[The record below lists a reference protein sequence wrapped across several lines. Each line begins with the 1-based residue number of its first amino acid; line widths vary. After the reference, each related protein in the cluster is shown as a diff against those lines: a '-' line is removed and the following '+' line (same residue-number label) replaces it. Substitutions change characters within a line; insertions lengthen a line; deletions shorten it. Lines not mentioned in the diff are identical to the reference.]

1 MIVQAE
7 LCALGIF
14 APVPFYPW
22 LLFTILTDRL
32 SKTGL
37 LASHYNYFWNM
48 KITKAIFLIPILS
61 GCLVLKASAQD
72 KWDLRRCVE
81 YALAN
86 NISVQQTDVQARVA
100 EVNEKQTRWSQY
112 PNADFSTNTGLQW
125 GRSIDP
131 TTNQF
136 TSNQL
141 LYQGYG
147 LNAGVTVF
155 NWHRI
160 RNSIV
165 AADFN
170 SDAARMDVEKIK
182 NDISLT
188 VATYY
193 LQVLLSYQQIAIAKT
208 QMQQTLSQL
217 DVVRKRVAAGAA
229 PELDALTLEGQ
240 YATDSSSYIT
250 AKATADQNLLQLKQ
264 VLNLDAAKPFDITE
278 PPVEQIPVEPILQ
291 LQPETVFQIAIQNQP
306 AQKANLLRLKSLEAS
321 MRASRAAMYPTI
333 SVGGSLGTNFSSADK
348 KVSGFT
354 LTGFKANG
362 DLVQVNGAEY
372 AVLSPDGYVSQSKKT
387 FSERWDGWGLQMN
400 NNFRQS
406 LGFSISVPINNSG
419 SARFGY
425 QRSKLDLRNGEL
437 TKALADQTLKN
448 DIYKAYYNA
457 SAAMEK
463 FNAAKKTFEIT
474 QKAADFAKKRNDL
487 GLLNSFDYLISQN
500 NMYRARYDLTAAQFD
515 YVFKMKVLEFY
526 KGQGIKL

>member
-1 MIVQAE
+1 MKKKK
-7 LCALGIF
+7 AL
-14 APVPFYPW
+14 
-22 LLFTILTDRL
+22 LLISFF
-32 SKTGL
+32 G
-37 LASHYNYFWNM
+37 
-48 KITKAIFLIPILS
+48 
-61 GCLVLKASAQD
+61 GCLVFNASAQD

-81 YALAN
+81 YALAH
-86 NISVQQTDVQARVA
+86 NISVQQTDVQARMA

-141 LYQGYG
+141 LYQGYS
-147 LNAGVTVF
+147 LNAGITVF

-160 RNSIV
+160 RNNII
-165 AADFN
+165 AADLN
-170 SDAARMDVEKIK
+170 SDAARMDVEKVR

-193 LQVLLSYQQIAIAKT
+193 LQVLLSYQQIKIAEK

-217 DVVRKRVAAGAA
+217 DVISKRVSAGAA
-229 PELDALTLEGQ
+229 PELDKLTLEGQ

-264 VLNLDAAKPFDITE
+264 VLNIDAGQPFDIAE

-291 LQPETVFQIAIQNQP
+291 LQPETVFQIAIKNQP
-306 AQKANLLRLKSLEAS
+306 AQKANLLRIQSLEAS
-321 MRASRAAMYPTI
+321 LRSSRAAMYPTI
-333 SVGGSLGTNFSSADK
+333 SVGGTLGTNFSSADK
-348 KVSGFT
+348 KITGGVI
-354 LTGFKANG
+354 TGFKASG
-362 DLVQVNGAEY
+362 DLVNIGGTQY
-372 AVLSPDGYVSQSKKT
+372 PVLTPDGYATQAKKS

-406 LGFSISVPINNSG
+406 LGFSISVPINSSG
-419 SARFGY
+419 AARFGY
-425 QRSKLDLRNGEL
+425 QRSKLDLKNAEL
-437 TKALADQTLKN
+437 TRSLADQTLKN

-457 SAAMEK
+457 SAAMQK
-463 FNAAKKTFEIT
+463 FNAAKITYGIT
-474 QKAADFAKKRNDL
+474 QKAADFAQKRYDL
-487 GLLNSFDYLISQN
+487 GLLNSFDYLITQN
-500 NMYRARYDLTAAQFD
+500 NMFRAQYDMLAAEFD

>member
-1 MIVQAE
+1 
-7 LCALGIF
+7 
-14 APVPFYPW
+14 VPKN
-22 LLFTILTDRL
+22 ILTDRL

-37 LASHYNYFWNM
+37 FASHYNYFWTM
-48 KITKAIFLIPILS
+48 KNSKVLLLIS
-61 GCLVLKASAQD
+61 FFGGCLVFDASAQD

-141 LYQGYG
+141 LFQGYS
-147 LNAGVTVF
+147 LNAGITVF

-160 RNSIV
+160 RNNII
-165 AADFN
+165 AADLS

-193 LQVLLSYQQIAIAKT
+193 LQVLLSYQQIKIAEK
-208 QMQQTLSQL
+208 QMEQTLRQL
-217 DVVRKRVAAGAA
+217 DVVNKRVHAGAA
-229 PELDALTLEGQ
+229 PELDKLTLEGQ
-240 YATDSSSYIT
+240 YATDSSTYIT

-264 VLNLDAAKPFDITE
+264 VLNIDAGQPFDIAE
-278 PPVEQIPVEPILQ
+278 PPVEQIPVEPILN

-306 AQKANLLRLKSLEAS
+306 AQKANLLRLKSLEAALRS
-321 MRASRAAMYPTI
+321 SRAAMYPTI
-333 SVGGSLGTNFSSADK
+333 SIGGSLGTNFSSADK
-348 KVSGFT
+348 KVTGVT
-354 LTGFKANG
+354 VTGFKANG
-362 DLVQVNGAEY
+362 DLVTIGGTQYPVF
-372 AVLSPDGYVSQSKKT
+372 SPDGFANQAKKT
-387 FSERWDGWGLQMN
+387 FGERWDGWGLQMN

-419 SARFGY
+419 AARFNY
-425 QRSKLDLRNGEL
+425 QRSKLDLKNAEL
-437 TKALADQTLKN
+437 TRSLADQTLKN

-457 SAAMEK
+457 SAAMQK
-463 FNAAKKTFEIT
+463 FNAAKITYGIT
-474 QKAADFAKKRNDL
+474 QQAADFAKKRYDL
-487 GLLNSFDYLISQN
+487 GLLNSFDYLITQN
-500 NMYRARYDLTAAQFD
+500 NMYRSQYDMLAAQFD

>member
-1 MIVQAE
+1 MKNSK
-7 LCALGIF
+7 AL
-14 APVPFYPW
+14 
-22 LLFTILTDRL
+22 LLISLF
-32 SKTGL
+32 G
-37 LASHYNYFWNM
+37 
-48 KITKAIFLIPILS
+48 
-61 GCLVLKASAQD
+61 GCLVFNASAQD

-141 LYQGYG
+141 LYQGYS

-160 RNSIV
+160 RNNII
-165 AADFN
+165 AADLS
-170 SDAARMDVEKIK
+170 SDAAKMDVEKIR

-193 LQVLLSYQQIAIAKT
+193 LQVLLSYQQT
-208 QMQQTLSQL
+208 WSQYE
-217 DVVRKRVAAGAA
+217 VVQKKVIAGAV
-229 PELDALTLEGQ
+229 PELDALTIQGQ
-240 YATDSSSYIT
+240 YATDSSNYIT

-264 VLNLDAAKPFDITE
+264 VLNLDAGQPFDIAV

-306 AQKANLLRLKSLEAS
+306 AQKANLMRLKSLEAS
-321 MRASRAAMYPTI
+321 LRSSRAAMYPTI
-333 SVGGSLGTNFSSADK
+333 SVGGSLGTNFSSADR
-348 KVSGFT
+348 KVTGVT
-354 LTGFKANG
+354 VTGFKPNG
-362 DLVQVNGAEY
+362 DLVTVGGTQYPVF
-372 AVLSPDGYVSQSKKT
+372 SPDGFANQAKKT

-406 LGFSISVPINNSG
+406 LGFSIAVPINSSG
-419 SARFGY
+419 AARFNY
-425 QRSKLDLRNGEL
+425 QRSKLDLKNAEL
-437 TKALADQTLKN
+437 TRSLADQTLKN

-457 SAAMEK
+457 SAAMQK
-463 FNAAKKTFEIT
+463 FNAAKIT
-474 QKAADFAKKRNDL
+474 YGITKQAADFAKKRSDL
-487 GLLNSFDYLISQN
+487 GLLNSFDFLISQN
-500 NMYRARYDLTAAQFD
+500 NMNRAQYDLLSAQFD

-526 KGQGIKL
+526 KGQGLKL

>member
-1 MIVQAE
+1 MKNNK
-7 LCALGIF
+7 AL
-14 APVPFYPW
+14 
-22 LLFTILTDRL
+22 L
-32 SKTGL
+32 
-37 LASHYNYFWNM
+37 
-48 KITKAIFLIPILS
+48 LIPFL
-61 GCLVLKASAQD
+61 GCLVFNASAQD

-81 YALAN
+81 YALAH

-141 LYQGYG
+141 LYQGYS
-147 LNAGVTVF
+147 LSAGITVF

-160 RNSIV
+160 RNSII
-165 AADFN
+165 AADLS
-170 SDAARMDVEKIK
+170 SDAAKMDVEKTK

-193 LQVLLSYQQIAIAKT
+193 LQVLLSYQQIFIAKT
-208 QMQQTLSQL
+208 QMEQTRSQWE
-217 DVVRKRVAAGAA
+217 VVQKKVIAGAA

-240 YATDSSSYIT
+240 YRADSSGYIT

-264 VLNLDAAKPFDITE
+264 VLNIDAGQPFDIAE

-321 MRASRAAMYPTI
+321 LRSSRAAMYPTI
-333 SVGGSLGTNFSSADK
+333 SAGGSLGTNFSSADK
-348 KVSGFT
+348 KVTGVT
-354 LTGFKANG
+354 VTGFKANG
-362 DLVQVNGAEY
+362 DLVTIGGTQY
-372 AVLSPDGYVSQSKKT
+372 PVLSPDGSVTQAKKT

-406 LGFSISVPINNSG
+406 LGFSISVPINSSG
-419 SARFGY
+419 TARFNY
-425 QRSKLDLRNGEL
+425 QRSKLDLKNAEL
-437 TKALADQTLKN
+437 TRSLADQTLKN

-457 SAAMEK
+457 SAALEK
-463 FNAAKKTFEIT
+463 FNATKKTYEIT
-474 QKAADFAKKRNDL
+474 KLAFEYAQKRNEL
-487 GLLNSFDYLISQN
+487 GLLNSYDYLISQN
-500 NMYRARYDLTAAQFD
+500 NMNRAQYDMTSAQFD

>member
-1 MIVQAE
+1 MKKSK
-7 LCALGIF
+7 
-14 APVPFYPW
+14 P
-22 LLFTILTDRL
+22 LFFI
-32 SKTGL
+32 S
-37 LASHYNYFWNM
+37 F
-48 KITKAIFLIPILS
+48 LS
-61 GCLVLKASAQD
+61 GCLVFNASAQD

-81 YALAN
+81 YALAH
-86 NISVQQTDVQARVA
+86 NISVLQTDVQAQMA

-141 LYQGYG
+141 LYQGYS
-147 LNAGVTVF
+147 LSAGITVF

-160 RNSIV
+160 RNNII
-165 AADFN
+165 AADLN
-170 SDAARMDVEKIK
+170 SNAAKMDVEKIK

-193 LQVLLSYQQIAIAKT
+193 LQVLLSYQQIAIAKN
-208 QMQQTLSQL
+208 QLQQTLSQL
-217 DVVRKRVAAGAA
+217 DVVRKKVNAGAA

-240 YATDSSSYIT
+240 YATDSSGYIT

-264 VLNLDAAKPFDITE
+264 VLNIDAGQPFDIAE

-306 AQKANLLRLKSLEAS
+306 AQKANLLRIKSLEAALRS
-321 MRASRAAMYPTI
+321 SRAAMYPTI
-333 SVGGSLGTNFSSADK
+333 SVGGTLGTNFSSADK
-348 KVSGFT
+348 KVTGGVV
-354 LTGFKANG
+354 TGFKANG
-362 DLVQVNGAEY
+362 DFVTIGSNQY
-372 AVLSPDGYVSQSKKT
+372 PIFSPEGYVTQTKKS

-406 LGFSISVPINNSG
+406 LGFSIAVPINSG
-419 SARFGY
+419 GTARFGY
-425 QRSKLDLRNGEL
+425 QRSKLDLKNAEL
-437 TKALADQTLKN
+437 TRSLADQTLKN

-457 SAAMEK
+457 SAALEK
-463 FNAAKKTFEIT
+463 FNASKLTYEIT
-474 QKAADFAKKRNDL
+474 KKSKDFAQKRYDL

-500 NMYRARYDLTAAQFD
+500 NMYRAQFDLLAAQFD

-526 KGQGIKL
+526 KGQGLKL

>member
-1 MIVQAE
+1 M
-7 LCALGIF
+7 
-14 APVPFYPW
+14 
-22 LLFTILTDRL
+22 FT
-32 SKTGL
+32 
-37 LASHYNYFWNM
+37 SHYDYFWTM
-48 KITKAIFLIPILS
+48 KNKKALLLIPFLS
-61 GCLVLKASAQD
+61 GCLVFNASAQD

-86 NISVQQTDVQARVA
+86 NISVQQNDLQARVA
-100 EVNEKQTRWSQY
+100 EVNEQQARWSKY

-141 LYQGYG
+141 LYQGYS
-147 LNAGVTVF
+147 LSAGVTVF

-160 RNSIV
+160 RNNIV
-165 AADFN
+165 AADL
-170 SDAARMDVEKIK
+170 STDAAKMDVEKIR

-193 LQVLLSYQQIAIAKT
+193 LQVLLSYQQIEIART
-208 QMQQTLSQL
+208 QMHQTLSQL
-217 DVVRKRVAAGAA
+217 DVVRKRVSAGAA

-240 YATDSSSYIT
+240 YATDSSNYIT

-264 VLNLDAAKPFDITE
+264 VLNLDAGKAFDIAE

-291 LQPETVFQIAIQNQP
+291 LQPETVFQIAIHNQP
-306 AQKANLLRLKSLEAS
+306 AQKANLLRQQSLEAS
-321 MRASRAAMYPTI
+321 LRASRAAMYPTI
-333 SVGGSLGTNFSSADK
+333 SIGGTLGTNFSSPNKNTSQVVDGEEFSPAY
-348 KVSGFT
+348 V
-354 LTGFKANG
+354 N
-362 DLVQVNGAEY
+362 VNGSK
-372 AVLSPDGYVSQSKKT
+372 VNLVVPHQSIVTSKRG
-387 FSERWDGWGLQMN
+387 FADRWNGWGVQMN

-406 LGFSISVPINNSG
+406 LGFSIAVPINSG
-419 SARFGY
+419 GAARFNY
-425 QRSKLDLRNGEL
+425 QRSKLDLKNAEL
-437 TKALADQTLKN
+437 TRSLADQTLKN

-463 FNAAKKTFEIT
+463 FNATKKTYEIT
-474 QKAADFAKKRNDL
+474 KKSFEFAQKRYDL
-487 GLLNSFDYLISQN
+487 GLLNSYDYLISQN
-500 NMYRARYDLTAAQFD
+500 NMNRAQYDMTSAQFD

>member
-1 MIVQAE
+1 MKNSKV
-7 LCALGIF
+7 
-14 APVPFYPW
+14 
-22 LLFTILTDRL
+22 LL
-32 SKTGL
+32 
-37 LASHYNYFWNM
+37 
-48 KITKAIFLIPILS
+48 LIS
-61 GCLVLKASAQD
+61 FFGGCLVFNASAQD

-81 YALAN
+81 YALAH

-141 LYQGYG
+141 LYQGYS

-160 RNSIV
+160 RNNII
-165 AADFN
+165 AADLN

-193 LQVLLSYQQIAIAKT
+193 LQVLLSYQQIKVAEK
-208 QMQQTLSQL
+208 QMQQTLSQ
-217 DVVRKRVAAGAA
+217 VEVAQKRVNAGAA
-229 PELDALTLEGQ
+229 PELDVLTLQGQ

-250 AKATADQNLLQLKQ
+250 ARATADQNLLQLKQ
-264 VLNLDAAKPFDITE
+264 VLNIDAGQPFDIAE

-306 AQKANLLRLKSLEAS
+306 AQKANLLRQQSLEAS
-321 MRASRAAMYPTI
+321 LRSSRAAMFPTI
-333 SVGGSLGTNFSSADK
+333 SVGGTLGTNFSSADK
-348 KVSGFT
+348 KITGGVI
-354 LTGFKANG
+354 TGFKPSG
-362 DLVQVNGAEY
+362 DLVNVNGNQYQVLTPEGY
-372 AVLSPDGYVSQSKKT
+372 ATQAKKS

-406 LGFSISVPINNSG
+406 LGFSISVPINSSG
-419 SARFGY
+419 QARFNY
-425 QRSKLDLRNGEL
+425 QRSKLDLKNAEL
-437 TKALADQTLKN
+437 TRSLADQTLKN

-457 SAAMEK
+457 SAAMQK
-463 FNAAKKTFEIT
+463 FNAAKITYGIT
-474 QKAADFAKKRNDL
+474 QKAADFAKKRYDL
-487 GLLNSFDYLISQN
+487 GLLNSFDYLIAQN
-500 NMYRARYDLTAAQFD
+500 NMFRAQYDMLAAEFD